1 MINFRDAPASHKLVR
16 SAITKLGGC
25 DDRGRCVKNQARA
38 GYEKQGGP
46 CASGEVS
53 PEEEIIHGTKS
64 SQQQI
69 NNEQIAFSTIGI
81 LA

>member
-1 MINFRDAPASHKLVR
+1 MKNKEDPVR
-16 SAITKLGGC
+16 
-25 DDRGRCVKNQARA
+25 V
-38 GYEKQGGP
+38 EKYLPKKRSFMEQ
-46 CASGEVS
+46 
-53 PEEEIIHGTKS
+53 KS